1 MADELGLR
9 RSNRTSRPP
18 NAYTPSSPPRNRQ
31 PDMLHHESNVPRN
44 QRRRLVRE
52 HENQVHEARSQQL
65 PAQFAANLQEHA
77 NNHENI
83 HAPGDD
89 NNLPAPVILPPPLM
103 MEPPIIL
110 PQLIAPPAVLD
121 KLQLCRA
128 YGIWNSN
135 SEDPIIVAIVN
146 NKLKRCKWVQ
156 SNMPTLFHALT
167 ANLLEESTNEM
178 NIESKTAL
186 KLQYGIRQ
194 FEIETATMNA
204 IKCPI
209 CTKITVVP
217 GIFLETEIRS
227 ENPLHLK
234 HCQLTSKHAYK
245 QCFASC
251 LYICEMR
258 CLWMVY
264 HFRLSLTEIFLVPFF
279 Y

>member
-1 MADELGLR
+1 MADTTEIPEVR
-9 RSNRTSRPP
+9 RSNRSTRPP
-18 NAYTPSSPPRNRQ
+18 NFYTPSSQPRNFQ
-31 PDMLHHESNVPRN
+31 PDRLHCESNVPRN
-44 QRRRLVRE
+44 QRRRIVRE

-65 PAQFAANLQEHA
+65 PAQFAANLQQHA
-77 NNHENI
+77 NYNENI
-83 HAPGDD
+83 LEMNAPGHE

-204 IKCPI
+204 IKCLSAP
-209 CTKITVVP
+209 K
-217 GIFLETEIRS
+217 L
-227 ENPLHLK
+227 PL
-234 HCQLTSKHAYK
+234 CPAFS
-245 QCFASC
+245 
-251 LYICEMR
+251 
-258 CLWMVY
+258 
-264 HFRLSLTEIFLVPFF
+264 
-279 Y
+279 